1 MSIRTTSTLLEDIPA
16 VVMIIIFIMAIT
28 DPESWNLDWKALAM
42 LLVTSIIS
50 LAGTIITKLF
60 QEWWGKLLSILAGI
74 IGFIYFFWIMAE
86 IFWPGLIGSG
96 AMGAG
101 GVLDIFSGD

>member
-1 MSIRTTSTLLEDIPA
+1 MTSTLFEDVPA
-16 VVMIIIFIMAIT
+16 VILIIIFILAIS
-28 DPESWNLDWKALAM
+28 DPTYWNLDWKALAM
-42 LLVTSIIS
+42 LLIISIIS
-50 LAGTIITKLF
+50 LAGTIVSKLL

-101 GVLDIFSGD
+101 GILDIFSGD